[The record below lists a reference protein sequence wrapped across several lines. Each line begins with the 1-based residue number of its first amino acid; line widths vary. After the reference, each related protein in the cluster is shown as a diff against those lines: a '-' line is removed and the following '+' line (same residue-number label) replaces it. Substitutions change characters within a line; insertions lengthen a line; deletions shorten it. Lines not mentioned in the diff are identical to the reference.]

1 MHTNTQTHT
10 QALGPSLGDEIT
22 YTHTHNYA
30 QISGGSLLEWT
41 GLCEI
46 TGKRS
51 LTGSAGPLLNCSE
64 DYITL
69 EWDKRLHTRRMG
81 GGHQTRLCP
90 DCARSNPAEG
100 SADFPQARCHFSL
113 NNSYEES
120 NSSSAFV
127 PIFGASLRFSPSYP
141 VFFFPI
147 LLLPILLSCFLDCC
161 CTKPHDVMIG
171 ILQNRLTS
179 CGAPLAG
186 GCFSTMNGEGG
197 PSGEILATVVGR
209 FGLECNMDLR
219 RSHLMLRKHLAPCVI
234 CWTCLQSEASLI
246 SRNKQCKQMLCV
258 CSFWTS

>member
-1 MHTNTQTHT
+1 MK
-10 QALGPSLGDEIT
+10 SLPWGWNHLH
-22 YTHTHNYA
+22 THTHKHT

-120 NSSSAFV
+120 NSSFAFCIV
-127 PIFGASLRFSPSYP
+127 FSIPSIISCSF
-141 VFFFPI
+141 VFSCRPCTFFHLVSWI
-147 LLLPILLSCFLDCC
+147 AVAQNSN
-161 CTKPHDVMIG
+161 VMIG
-171 ILQNRLTS
+171 ILQNHLTS
-179 CGAPLAG
+179 CGAPSA
-186 GCFSTMNGEGG
+186 
-197 PSGEILATVVGR
+197 
-209 FGLECNMDLR
+209 
-219 RSHLMLRKHLAPCVI
+219 
-234 CWTCLQSEASLI
+234 
-246 SRNKQCKQMLCV
+246 
-258 CSFWTS
+258 

>member
-141 VFFFPI
+141 VFFSPFC
-147 LLLPILLSCFLDCC
+147 SCPFFYL
-161 CTKPHDVMIG
+161 VSWIAVA
-171 ILQNRLTS
+171 QNRMMLW
-179 CGAPLAG
+179 
-186 GCFSTMNGEGG
+186 
-197 PSGEILATVVGR
+197 
-209 FGLECNMDLR
+209 LEFF
-219 RSHLMLRKHLAPCVI
+219 KIV
-234 CWTCLQSEASLI
+234 
-246 SRNKQCKQMLCV
+246 
-258 CSFWTS
+258 